1 MTSSSDVIKWKFTI
15 NYRISKNGSYLII
28 IAEVMC
34 QCLQEA
40 YYSSTDFTL
49 AFSPALVSITDVYF
63 VHRKCLTS
71 TYIFWI
77 MLKSVESDFLHKLDV
92 HYFK

>member
-15 NYRISKNGSYLII
+15 NYWISKNGNYFII

-40 YYSSTDFTL
+40 YYGSTDFIL

-63 VHRKCLTS
+63 IHRKCLTS
-71 TYIFWI
+71 T
-77 MLKSVESDFLHKLDV
+77 
-92 HYFK
+92 